1 MWYKTQ
7 WWNYFQLHYLDIY
20 FFGSIDTYLGE
31 KFTPVLVAL
40 SPLIVFVGECIPFMT
55 HYFLFSRQIHKRP
68 CHWLRALMAPK
79 AFFQMCWFWAPDIM
93 GVFYLS
99 LHEKYFLVI
108 WSFIFLSSKENTY
121 LSLKECVIWVCYQIT
136 TGEIL
141 NIYWMYAFRLNWLIY
156 YREMVCILLLGVSTW
171 CLKKLTE
178 TLTSIR

>member
-1 MWYKTQ
+1 MELFSASLFGY
-7 WWNYFQLHYLDIY
+7 I
-20 FFGSIDTYLGE
+20 FFWVNRHIFGGKIHTSSSSIKSINCICWRMYTTY
-31 KFTPVLVAL
+31 
-40 SPLIVFVGECIPFMT
+40 MT
-55 HYFLFSRQIHKRP
+55 HYFLFSRQSHKRP
-68 CHWLRALMAPK
+68 CHWLRALMATK

-99 LHEKYFLVI
+99 LHEKHFLVI